1 MRSYSWFRLF
11 LLSRHRHQLC
21 RFIPLFSKRNALL
34 TGIQRRIPRPALV
47 ALPLWLVVQ
56 AATQVEDAKESNR
69 HDNVASIVEQLDT
82 MFDKEEFQQAYEY
95 IEKNKTNELFQS
107 HYIRWRIAR
116 IFYKLSLITKDKQLK
131 RKLVEEGFDQVKLAV
146 QPGNHIYSVHKWYG
160 ILLNEKCQYTST
172 DEQIRSAY
180 EVLDHFE
187 EAVRLNPQD
196 PTSYYLLGSW
206 YWEIA
211 KLSGWKRRLAKLIYG
226 ELPQG
231 TVHDALKKFLLAEEI
246 SPNFYSKNL
255 LMIIKCY
262 VELNS
267 RPAAMEFA
275 KLLLDRERQT
285 QEDEEVHQELLKMI
299 PQIERL
305 LPFPQQ
311 SGFSKNV

>member
-1 MRSYSWFRLF
+1 MRSFSWFRLLF
-11 LLSRHRHQLC
+11 LSRHRNQLW
-21 RFIPLFSKRNALL
+21 RFIPLFYKPTTFL
-34 TGIQRRIPRPALV
+34 TGIQRRIHLPTLTS
-47 ALPLWLVVQ
+47 LPLWLIVR
-56 AATQVEDAKESNR
+56 AATQVEDANESNR
-69 HDNVASIVEQLDT
+69 PKNLGSIVEQLDT
-82 MFDKEEFQQAYEY
+82 MFDKEEYQKAYEY

-116 IFYKLSLITKDKQLK
+116 IFYKLSLTTKDKQLK
-131 RKLVEEGFDQVKLAV
+131 RKLVEDGFEQVKLALG
-146 QPGNHIYSVHKWYG
+146 PGNHIYSVHKWYG
-160 ILLNEKCQYTST
+160 ILLNEKSQYTST
-172 DEQIRSAY
+172 DEQIRNAY

-211 KLSGWKRRLAKLIYG
+211 QLSGWKRRIAKLIYG
-226 ELPQG
+226 ELPRG

-255 LMIIKCY
+255 LMIVKCY

-275 KLLLDRERQT
+275 KLLLNRERKT
-285 QEDEEVHQELLKMI
+285 QEDEEVHQELLKII
-299 PQIERL
+299 PHIERL

-311 SGFSKNV
+311 GSFSKHI